1 MATSSGTYTGFIRTY
16 AISATGVQANFTV
29 GGVEATNFYS
39 TSDRR
44 LKSKIKP
51 VQNGIDTIKK
61 FNSYEYIKNDR
72 KEAGFIAQDVQKV
85 LPYAV
90 IKNGNGYF
98 SLNTGPIL
106 AYLHKAVRE
115 LDERLVIIEEKL
127 K

>member
-1 MATSSGTYTGFIRTY
+1 MATSNGTYTGFIRTY
-16 AISATGVQANFTV
+16 AIAAGVQASFYV

-44 LKSKIKP
+44 LKSEIKP

>member
-1 MATSSGTYTGFIRTY
+1 M
-16 AISATGVQANFTV
+16 
-29 GGVEATNFYS
+29 
-39 TSDRR
+39 
-44 LKSKIKP
+44 
-51 VQNGIDTIKK
+51 DTIKK
-61 FNSYEYIKNDR
+61 FDSYEYIKNDK

-90 IKNGNGYF
+90 IKGSDGYL

>member
-1 MATSSGTYTGFIRTY
+1 MAINSSTNTGFMRTY
-16 AISATGVQANFTV
+16 ATAAGVQVNFTLGGVQA
-29 GGVEATNFYS
+29 TNFFS

-44 LKSKIKP
+44 LKSEIEP

-61 FNSYEYIKNDR
+61 FDSYEYIKNDR

-90 IKNGNGYF
+90 IKGSDGYF